1 MFFAEMK
8 FEEAVYAKVREIPRG
23 RVATYKEVA
32 IAIGKDKAYRAVGNA
47 LNRNPH
53 PKTVPC
59 HRVVRSDL
67 KIGGFSKGIRAKKK
81 LLTEEGVKFDGKR
94 VRPEFLFRFCHS

>member
-32 IAIGKDKAYRAVGNA
+32 IAIEKGKSFRAVGNA
-47 LNRNPH
+47 LNRNPYL
-53 PKTVPC
+53 TAVPC

-81 LLTEEGVKFDGKR
+81 LLTEE
-94 VRPEFLFRFCHS
+94 